1 MIVFRQT
8 VGFTMTAG
16 VRFPHIFLAAA
27 LAATPVVVT
36 VQAAVA
42 EDRNQ
47 ATVNSWLPQVKS
59 SRHTASKGAWAK
71 VCDAASATQPVPICR
86 LVHERLDSKTAR
98 LIVSAEFW
106 DVIGKS
112 DEKTLVVRVVPGF
125 VESAGMRLGFYDSD
139 EWNLMRDD
147 REVDQSKLK
156 ILPIKPIVCGEDS
169 CKGQVRIGSSLW
181 NEIKGKAGF
190 MVLAMQ
196 SNRKPVAFPVPMA
209 GFKDVLS
216 GGATKGY
223 EQAREKLIS
232 AIKRGEAP

>member
-1 MIVFRQT
+1 
-8 VGFTMTAG
+8 MTAG
-16 VRFPHIFLAAA
+16 VQYPQMVLAIAVAATLVVATAQGAAA
-27 LAATPVVVT
+27 EERSP
-36 VQAAVA
+36 
-42 EDRNQ
+42 

-59 SRHTASKGAWAK
+59 SRPLAKQGAWAK

-125 VESAGMRLGFYDSD
+125 VESAGMRLGFYNLDD
-139 EWNLMRDD
+139 WNLMRDQ

-156 ILPIKPIVCGEDS
+156 ILPIKPIVCGDES
-169 CKGQVRIGSSLW
+169 CKGQVRIGSSIW

-209 GFKDVLS
+209 GFKEALS
-216 GGATKGY
+216 GGATEGY